1 MAGSK
6 KSLIVKIF
14 LAIFCAACA
23 FSGLFFFSLSP
34 VSKVENAFV
43 EKVSVASGSTV
54 RKVASDLREKG
65 LIRNEKTFYIASRFA
80 SKKGFVLKSGVYYVK
95 SSMNAKEILGVLSS
109 GLQEYIKVSIPEGL
123 TVSKIAQILEEKGIT
138 KASDFIRSCSDQ
150 KIIDSYNIPS
160 HSIEGFLFPDTYFL
174 VSDMDSE
181 LVVRTFAD
189 NFFRKM
195 SENGIDY
202 LSLSDEEFYSAITL
216 ASIVEKEYRVEKEAP
231 LIASVFKNRIKVGS
245 GLYSCAT
252 IEYIIT
258 EVQGRPHPDVIT
270 FDDLKIDSPYNTYKW
285 AGLTPTPIS
294 NPGLIAIKAAFDTPK
309 TSYFYFT
316 LTDAEKGTHTFTT
329 NFDAHVN
336 SSQNMRTKKQSR

>member
-1 MAGSK
+1 MAASK
-6 KSLIVKIF
+6 KSFVLKIVLI
-14 LAIFCAACA
+14 LFCAVCGFA
-23 FSGLFFFSLSP
+23 GLFLFSLTP
-34 VSKVENAFV
+34 VSKNEKAFV
-43 EKVSVASGSTV
+43 ERISVASGSTV
-54 RKVASDLREKG
+54 RKVAFNLKEKG
-65 LIRNEKTFYIASRFA
+65 LIRNEKSFYIASRFA
-80 SKKGFVLKSGVYYVK
+80 SKKGFVLKSGVYYIK
-95 SSMNAKEILGVLSS
+95 SSMNVKEILSVLSS

-123 TVSKIAQILEEKGIT
+123 TVSKIAQILDEKGIT
-138 KASDFIRSCSDQ
+138 EASDFIRSCSDE
-150 KIIDSYNIPS
+150 KIISSYGIPS
-160 HSIEGFLFPDTYFL
+160 HSMEGFLFPDTYFL

-189 NFFRKM
+189 NFFKKM
-195 SENGIDY
+195 SENGIDF
-202 LSLSDEEFYSAITL
+202 SSMPKEDFYSAVTL
-216 ASIVEKEYRVEKEAP
+216 ASIVEKEYRVENEAP

-258 EVQGRPHPDVIT
+258 EIQGQPHPDVIT

-294 NPGLIAIKAAFDTPK
+294 NPGLVAIKAAVDTPE

-336 SSQNMRTKKQSR
+336 SSQNMRTKKSR